1 MNLWPET
8 GDNRT
13 DEYVEM
19 DGKTVQRDSLD
30 KETESENALLVEN
43 ADVQTPLCG

>member
-19 DGKTVQRDSLD
+19 AGKTVQRDCWTS
-30 KETESENALLVEN
+30 
-43 ADVQTPLCG
+43 